1 MIKSISKVIDR
12 IDRRTGLHRIRRLLL
27 TEEIKACLGPR
38 NWQHQKLKMLKKL
51 EKPKKL
57 KMPESPS
64 GDVKAW
70 HDTVSSRTDIRTPEN
85 TDGEK
90 NTKKSQIT
98 YKNVQKNITSLT
110 LLWLSLSIL
119 PSS

>member
-1 MIKSISKVIDR
+1 MIKSIGNVIDR

-27 TEEIKACLGPR
+27 TEEIKAYLGPR
-38 NWQHQKLKMLKKL
+38 NWQHQKLKMLEKL
-51 EKPKKL
+51 EKLKKL

-85 TDGEK
+85 AVS
-90 NTKKSQIT
+90 KKG
-98 YKNVQKNITSLT
+98 
-110 LLWLSLSIL
+110 
-119 PSS
+119 